1 MGRRPVEYTE
11 GSGINFSDLESAK
24 RDTEIP
30 HALTGGKV
38 VEIVSNNFD
47 ELPVKLRN
55 HLVESNVVLTLAGL
69 KPQSEFFIDID
80 TEEESKILANQIN
93 QLNAKFNETNPEIS
107 FLLVGDP
114 FVSGSHKDPTPLTQ
128 MISVKN
134 LIGAERISKISKI
147 PGMIPFEASSGW
159 QGAEIWWHKVVANV
173 EKLQR
178 DNQLPQGEHVSQNV
192 LSGWMKGYPDQA
204 ILDFTDF
211 DNTGRKKKLQDSNI
225 PCVGIYR
232 EAQPNYDFYP
242 EHANDPQIRENIE
255 QAGRILK
262 EFYESDWHRKIASE
276 PGLLE
281 KNY

>member
-114 FVSGSHKDPTPLTQ
+114 FVSGSHKDPKPLTQ

-262 EFYESDWHRKIASE
+262 EFYESD
-276 PGLLE
+276 
-281 KNY
+281 